1 MLVLT
6 RKIGEQIYIGDDIL
20 VSVIEVDRGGVRLG
34 FEAPRHVSILRKE
47 IYERIQAQ
55 NIASARGSAADIEH
69 AARFFQGGGSKE

>member
-6 RKIGEQIYIGDDIL
+6 RKIGEQINIGDDIL
-20 VSVIEVDRGGVRLG
+20 VSVIEVDRGSVRLG

-55 NIASARGSAADIEH
+55 NIASAQGSATDIER
-69 AARFFQGGGSKE
+69 AARFFKGGNHKE